1 MAWNVLMVG
10 LGFSDDRIWT
20 FWLQGSEFLN
30 ARLEL
35 SNYSCWNLLIIM
47 LEISLGQELKFL
59 ITGLR
64 FPYGKELRTSYWQGL
79 KFPNDKA

>member
-1 MAWNVLMVG
+1 
-10 LGFSDDRIWT
+10 
-20 FWLQGSEFLN
+20 LN

-35 SNYSCWNLLIIM
+35 SDYSCWNLLIIM

-64 FPYGKELRTSYWQGL
+64 FPYGKELRTSY
-79 KFPNDKA
+79 